1 MTVRPGQ
8 VLGRHRLIERIAAG
22 GMAEVFLAR
31 QEGPEGF
38 RRSVAVKVVHPDQDD
53 PDLLRALI
61 DEARLSAQLS
71 HPNVVQVIELGELD
85 DSFYLVME
93 FLDGWPVDQLL
104 KLARQAGE
112 GAPLDAVV
120 DLGQQLLD
128 ALGYA
133 HHARDDRGQAME
145 VVHRDIKPSNLI
157 VDGRG
162 LLKVVDFGIA
172 RAASI
177 ERRTATGMGKGTP
190 AYMAPEQLYGEETGP
205 GADLYAVGVL
215 LFELATGQRLFEA
228 DSLIALVGR
237 RQQGYRDED
246 EAVLRATAPAL
257 VPLVR
262 RALSREPED
271 RHASATEMGDAL
283 SELAT
288 VRARR
293 GVRAWLDVLVGPDT
307 ASFRA
312 LTGELDLDPLPTGA
326 LAPAGTEV
334 VDWQPSGAPGEPTV
348 PSAGHPASEGGASTD
363 RSVASAW
370 RSSTDRSAAS
380 ELPATRLQRVPD
392 ATVDEGDPTPAPVPR
407 RWGWLLLL
415 PVLAF
420 GLFWARATPEESA
433 DPALVASA
441 PSPTVSPA
449 DPLAAPSSSPS
460 PTHAAPSPGATSP
473 SGSTAVPSSGSTTS
487 PPSSGSTTSPTSSGS
502 TTSPPAPRPRRSPA
516 PTAATVPAPTPR
528 TSSGESPSP
537 SSTPSPTPAP
547 EAVAAT
553 AAPGTLFVNMV
564 GQSGFVEVAG
574 HGRRPTKRTFSLP
587 PGAHRVQLL
596 DLEGR
601 QLSAFTVEI
610 GTGQTSRCVWRKTAT
625 GLSFV
630 PDPEGAPCAL
640 LPG

>member
-1 MTVRPGQ
+1 
-8 VLGRHRLIERIAAG
+8 
-22 GMAEVFLAR
+22 MAEVFLAR

-53 PDLLRALI
+53 PDILRALI

-104 KLARQAGE
+104 KLARQAE
-112 GAPLDAVV
+112 APAPLEAAV
-120 DLGQQLLD
+120 DLAQQLLD
-128 ALGYA
+128 ALSYA
-133 HHARDDRGQAME
+133 HGAHDDLGQPME

-205 GADLYAVGVL
+205 AADLYAVGVL
-215 LFELATGQRLFEA
+215 LFELATGCRLFEA

-246 EAVLRATAPAL
+246 AAVLMEAAPAL
-257 VPLVR
+257 APIVR

-271 RHASATEMGDAL
+271 RHQNATEMGDAL
-283 SELAT
+283 SEVVS
-288 VRARR
+288 VRPRR
-293 GVRAWLDVLVGPDT
+293 GLRSWLDAVVGADT

-312 LTGELDLDPLPTGA
+312 LTGEAHFAPLPTGA
-326 LAPAGTEV
+326 LSPAAT
-334 VDWQPSGAPGEPTV
+334 DTAHWQPSGPATEPASPVRTEGPPPGAEPASSSAPGAERTGRGHGLRR
-348 PSAGHPASEGGASTD
+348 PSTPSE
-363 RSVASAW
+363 V
-370 RSSTDRSAAS
+370 
-380 ELPATRLQRVPD
+380 PATRLQRVPD
-392 ATVDEGDPTPAPVPR
+392 ATVDEGEEVLPPPPRRSRAWLVAVPVLAAALFLLRPGPDGSGGQPTPTPVLTAPSATPAPVA
-407 RWGWLLLL
+407 
-415 PVLAF
+415 LATP
-420 GLFWARATPEESA
+420 APSPPPTPPPSAPPRATPAAS
-433 DPALVASA
+433 PTTSPSSLPSSA
-441 PSPTVSPA
+441 PSESSSS
-449 DPLAAPSSSPS
+449 PSSSPS
-460 PTHAAPSPGATSP
+460 PSTSPATSP
-473 SGSTAVPSSGSTTS
+473 T
-487 PPSSGSTTSPTSSGS
+487 
-502 TTSPPAPRPRRSPA
+502 PAPSLSPA
-516 PTAATVPAPTPR
+516 PTA
-528 TSSGESPSP
+528 
-537 SSTPSPTPAP
+537 TPASI
-547 EAVAAT
+547 ALA

-564 GQSGFVEVAG
+564 GGAGFVDVAG
-574 HGRRPTKRTFSLP
+574 HGRKPTKRTFSLP

-601 QLSAFTVEI
+601 QLSTFVVEI
-610 GTGQTSRCVWRKTAT
+610 GTGQTSRCVWRKTT
-625 GLSFV
+625 SGLSFV
-630 PDPEGAPCAL
+630 PDPEGAPCLL